1 MTEYQ
6 RFERWYEKTVSAA
19 ADSWNSQASRLAC
32 SGLFPPFYL
41 YYRPSK
47 GSEAGALYIVPDG
60 SPTDETWQL
69 GSPEPF
75 RANLERRHVR
85 ARIWDAARRLPICAV

>member
-6 RFERWYEKTVSAA
+6 RFERWYEETVSAA
-19 ADSWNSQASRLAC
+19 ADNWYSQASRLAR

-41 YYRPSK
+41 YCRPAQ
-47 GSEAGALYIVPDG
+47 GSEAGALYMVPDG
-60 SPTDETWQL
+60 SPVDASWIL
-69 GSPEPF
+69 GAPEAF

-85 ARIWDAARRLPICAV
+85 ARIWEAARRLPICAS